1 MALLHKAHIG
11 GLLSNIISKW
21 ISLFLKFIAQPIG
34 LPIMDPWLAQ
44 TIFPF
49 GFILR
54 IGGMISQKENKVR
67 IKSTLIQLFND
78 QSSILSL
85 FK

>member
-1 MALLHKAHIG
+1 
-11 GLLSNIISKW
+11 
-21 ISLFLKFIAQPIG
+21 
-34 LPIMDPWLAQ
+34 MDPWLAQ

-54 IGGMISQKENKVR
+54 IGGMINQKENKVR

-78 QSSILSL
+78 QSPILSL
-85 FK
+85 FKWGGGLVQSLIKLCG